1 MAQFDVYLNPSE
13 SAGKGIPFVVVL
25 QSDLLDALATRLVMP
40 LASLEFADKVPEK
53 LCPLVTVSGQKL
65 RALAH
70 YAAPLPARSLRQM
83 VGNLSPQ
90 SHLLIAAMDVVMSG
104 V

>member
-1 MAQFDVYLNPSE
+1 VAQYDVYTNPSE
-13 SAGKGIPFVVVL
+13 SADKGIPFVVVL

-40 LASLEFADKVPEK
+40 LATLEFADKVPEK
-53 LCPLVTVSGQKL
+53 LCPLVTVRGQQL

-70 YAAPLPARSLRQM
+70 YAAPLPAKSLRQV

-90 SHLLIAAMDVVMSG
+90 SHLLIAAMDVVLSG

>member
-1 MAQFDVYLNPSE
+1 MAQFDVYANPSE
-13 SAGKGIPFVVVL
+13 SAERGIPYVVVL
-25 QSDLLDALATRLVMP
+25 QSDLLDALATRLVIP
-40 LASLEFADKVPEK
+40 LATIDFADKIPEK
-53 LCPLVTVSGQKL
+53 LCPMVMVHSQKL

-70 YAAPLPARSLRQM
+70 YAAPLPVRSLRQV

-90 SHLLIAAMDVVMSG
+90 SHLLVAAMDVVLSG

>member
-1 MAQFDVYLNPSE
+1 VAQFDVYLNPSE

-40 LASLEFADKVPEK
+40 LATLDFADKVPEK
-53 LCPLVTVSGQKL
+53 LCPLVTVNGQKL

-70 YAAPLPARSLRQM
+70 YAAPVPVRSLRQM
-83 VGNLSPQ
+83 VGNLSSQ
-90 SHLLIAAMDVVMSG
+90 SHLLIAAMDVVISG

>member
-1 MAQFDVYLNPSE
+1 VAQFDVYLNPSE

-40 LASLEFADKVPEK
+40 LATLEFADKVPEK

-90 SHLLIAAMDVVMSG
+90 SHLLIAAMDVVISG

>member
-1 MAQFDVYLNPSE
+1 VAQFDVFANPSE
-13 SAGKGIPFVVVL
+13 SADKGIPYVVVL

-40 LASLEFADKVPEK
+40 LAKIDFADKVPEK

-90 SHLLIAAMDVVMSG
+90 SHLLIAAMDVVLSG

>member
-1 MAQFDVYLNPSE
+1 MAQFDVFLNPSE

-40 LASLEFADKVPEK
+40 LATLEFADKVPEK

>member
-1 MAQFDVYLNPSE
+1 MAQFDVYSNPSE
-13 SAGKGIPFVVVL
+13 SADKGIPFVVVL

-40 LASLEFADKVPEK
+40 LATLEFADKVPEK
-53 LCPLVTVSGQKL
+53 LCPLVTVNGQQL

-70 YAAPLPARSLRQM
+70 YAAPVPVRSLRQM

-90 SHLLIAAMDVVMSG
+90 SHLLIAAMDVVISG

>member
-1 MAQFDVYLNPSE
+1 MAQFDVYPNPSE
-13 SAGKGIPFVVVL
+13 SADKGIPFVVVL

-40 LASLEFADKVPEK
+40 LATLEFADKVPEK
-53 LCPLVTVSGQKL
+53 LCPLVTVNGQQL

-70 YAAPLPARSLRQM
+70 YVAPMSVRSLRQM
-83 VGNLSPQ
+83 AGNLSSQ
-90 SHLLIAAMDVVMSG
+90 SHLLIAAMDVVLSG

>member
-1 MAQFDVYLNPSE
+1 VAQYDVYTNPSE
-13 SAGKGIPFVVVL
+13 SADKGIPFVVVL

-40 LASLEFADKVPEK
+40 LATLDFADKVPEK
-53 LCPLVTVSGQKL
+53 LCPLVTVNGQKL

-70 YAAPLPARSLRQM
+70 YAAPVPVRSLRQM
-83 VGNLSPQ
+83 VGNLSSQ
-90 SHLLIAAMDVVMSG
+90 SHLLIAAMDVVISG

>member
-1 MAQFDVYLNPSE
+1 VAQFDIYLNPSE

-40 LASLEFADKVPEK
+40 LATLEFADKVPEK

-70 YAAPLPARSLRQM
+70 YAAPLPTRSLRQM

>member
-1 MAQFDVYLNPSE
+1 M
-13 SAGKGIPFVVVL
+13 VVL

-40 LASLEFADKVPEK
+40 LATLEFADKVPEK
-53 LCPLVTVSGQKL
+53 LCPSVMVNGQKL

-70 YAAPLPARSLRQM
+70 YAAPLPAKSLRQV

-90 SHLLIAAMDVVMSG
+90 SHLLIAAMDVVLSG